1 MKKRFN
7 VYSMGVLVLKDHMLD
22 NFKNSIKRNKA
33 FTKKINKLTY
43 NEIAVF
49 SDPDTGRQW
58 EFERII

>member
-7 VYSMGVLVLKDHMLD
+7 VYSMGVLVLKDHVLD
-22 NFKNSIKRNKA
+22 NLKNSIRCNKT
-33 FTKKINKLTY
+33 FTTKINNLTY
-43 NEIAVF
+43 NEIAIF